1 MEATEAGGA
10 MKSVKRFTA
19 WLKPTRPS
27 ATSVSKRLNPTNEAR
42 PAEKRPGFV
51 GLYGNLE

>member
-19 WLKPTRPS
+19 WPS
-27 ATSVSKRLNPTNEAR
+27 QQGLQPPPFLNVLIQTNEAR